1 MWPSR
6 LITETGS
13 LLVRAQII
21 AECSPHRAGI
31 FQPVLDRAGRGN
43 RQIFVLMPPR
53 VCVCVKAW
61 HCTPHPH
68 PPTNLGL
75 FSSRF
80 LMAVL
85 VAFSYSSN
93 TKPFTN
99 KPQGDSLP
107 ILKTNLNHFLQSMS
121 GSETRIP
128 ALLLTQLLC
137 LCHHFTAKRLWPFSL
152 QNSGNGKGKGR
163 FLSEKLHLCSASHLL
178 ACMHWA
184 VAEQVALQ
192 TTSHL
197 ALTFS
202 YQSHLIKGV
211 NSSIGSAQL
220 VCTC

>member
-1 MWPSR
+1 MQSAPHTEQESSSPSW
-6 LITETGS
+6 TEQGGGTDRS
-13 LLVRAQII
+13 LSS
-21 AECSPHRAGI
+21 CH
-31 FQPVLDRAGRGN
+31 PVC
-43 RQIFVLMPPR
+43 

>member
-1 MWPSR
+1 MGFGHTAS
-6 LITETGS
+6 
-13 LLVRAQII
+13 
-21 AECSPHRAGI
+21 SPPGLPA
-31 FQPVLDRAGRGN
+31 AGRMRDAAPERGICQ
-43 RQIFVLMPPR
+43 R
-53 VCVCVKAW
+53 
-61 HCTPHPH
+61 
-68 PPTNLGL
+68 GE
-75 FSSRF
+75 
-80 LMAVL
+80 
-85 VAFSYSSN
+85 
-93 TKPFTN
+93 
-99 KPQGDSLP
+99 PQGDSLP

-137 LCHHFTAKRLWPFSL
+137 LCHHFTAKHLWPFSL

-163 FLSEKLHLCSASHLL
+163 FLSENLHLCSASHLL